1 MINPQIGNFSFFGFV
16 EVGKNS
22 IKPDTIAINIKH
34 IHGRKYQLIYVFIR
48 SK

>member
-34 IHGRKYQLIYVFIR
+34 IHGRKYQLILCIY
-48 SK
+48 